1 MGLDQYFEIQKKRSE
16 KELEEEIRRIFIDEQ
31 PSDQEIEN
39 ILYFTSEL
47 AYFRK
52 FNALQNYFE
61 KKFNLDNCEKV
72 IMEDYIY
79 EDLLDRTTKVLNAHQ
94 QKTQT
99 EAEEIAIKLLPNT
112 EGFFY
117 GSQEYDEYYYE
128 DVEKLIDDL
137 QRMKKMEL
145 DDDEDI
151 IYTCWY

>member
-16 KELEEEIRRIFIDEQ
+16 KELEEEIRRIFINEQ

-39 ILYFTSEL
+39 M

-61 KKFNLDNCEKV
+61 EKFNLDNCEKV

-79 EDLLDRTTKVLNAHQ
+79 EDLLDRTTKVLTAHQ

>member
-16 KELEEEIRRIFIDEQ
+16 KELEEEIRRIFINEQ

-39 ILYFTSEL
+39 MRYFTNEL

-61 KKFNLDNCEKV
+61 EKFNLDNCEKV

-79 EDLLDRTTKVLNAHQ
+79 EDLLDRTTKVLTAHQ

-99 EAEEIAIKLLPNT
+99 
-112 EGFFY
+112 
-117 GSQEYDEYYYE
+117 
-128 DVEKLIDDL
+128 
-137 QRMKKMEL
+137 
-145 DDDEDI
+145 
-151 IYTCWY
+151 

>member
-1 MGLDQYFEIQKKRSE
+1 M
-16 KELEEEIRRIFIDEQ
+16 
-31 PSDQEIEN
+31 
-39 ILYFTSEL
+39 
-47 AYFRK
+47 
-52 FNALQNYFE
+52 
-61 KKFNLDNCEKV
+61 
-72 IMEDYIY
+72 
-79 EDLLDRTTKVLNAHQ
+79 DRTTKVLTAHQ

>member
-39 ILYFTSEL
+39 MLYFTSEL

>member
-16 KELEEEIRRIFIDEQ
+16 KELEEEIRRIFINEQ

-39 ILYFTSEL
+39 MRYFTNEL

-61 KKFNLDNCEKV
+61 EKFNLDNCEKV

-79 EDLLDRTTKVLNAHQ
+79 EDLLDRTTKVLTAHQ

-145 DDDEDI
+145 DYDADI